1 MTRDL
6 YIRTKSEVRRYPLG
20 KNTRPLTVVRRRLF
34 RTDDSLMISDRERD
48 HQFVMYD
55 IESTQPCFGPLVS
68 PDLTMAYTD
77 IAKQAGKNQAVSKL
91 GFLSTINPLWVL
103 YGIIGA
109 VIIYA
114 VLTGGVIS
122 RRCSGASRK
131 A

>member
-6 YIRTKSEVRRYPLG
+6 YIRTKSEVRRYVLG
-20 KNTRPLTVVRRRLF
+20 KNTRPLTVVRRRLY
-34 RTDDSLMISDRERD
+34 RTDDSLMISDMASD

-55 IESTQPCFGPLVS
+55 IESTQPYYAPPVS

-77 IAKQAGKNQAVSKL
+77 IAKQAGKNQAVSRL
-91 GFLSTINPLWVL
+91 GFLSSMNPIWIV
-103 YGIIGA
+103 YGIVGI

-122 RRCSGASRK
+122 R
-131 A
+131 